1 MAESKVK
8 FHGKPGI
15 LPQALCRSRDLS
27 PFAKTVF
34 GLLTTYKEAFP
45 GQPWLADHVPCSE
58 PTVRKAIKELEL
70 HGWIKRERRN
80 RRKNETDLYH
90 VYLEAPLEIEDRPQ
104 WAQRQ
109 LGLPKAN
116 YGNEITVKRLPKLG
130 FGEKLEP
137 SVQVKVSDKTPC
149 APDPLAEHLCN
160 GSYSPSFEQVWAN
173 FRALKRAVNK
183 RGAARE
189 WNTTLKTRMNGDPP
203 AAKIRRLILAAENF
217 RRAMELEQRTPD
229 KILHPSTF
237 FGRDMRWEDYEKW
250 TPPQRGTQQ
259 ARGRSADEY
268 AGLMKGAE

>member
-109 LGLPKAN
+109 LGLPKAH

-137 SVQVKVSDKTPC
+137 SVQVKTSENRSSHSSASRAKKPKVRKAIMDDLCETYARLRGTRPKGNEWVTIQKCFKDMILDGNHQHDIKAVMEWC
-149 APDPLAEHLCN
+149 AANGFTWSMHTIRKWLPD
-160 GSYSPSFEQVWAN
+160 Q
-173 FRALKRAVNK
+173 RAGKLGK
-183 RGAARE
+183 
-189 WNTTLKTRMNGDPP
+189 
-203 AAKIRRLILAAENF
+203 
-217 RRAMELEQRTPD
+217 
-229 KILHPSTF
+229 
-237 FGRDMRWEDYEKW
+237 
-250 TPPQRGTQQ
+250 PQRGTQQ